1 MRKLLHCLLILIT
14 AVAVLGGCS
23 AKTQEMSLAAENSDV
38 LYQVST
44 LNALMQGY
52 YDGVISIEEL
62 LKDGDTGVGTFG
74 TLDGEMIVLDGVVY
88 QAKSDGTVE
97 VAPGS
102 MTTPFSCIEY
112 FTEEIPLHNLAG
124 ISDIQGLKDLLM
136 SAIEEEAGNDNV
148 FYMTKIS
155 GDFSMIHLRSV
166 PKQEKPYRPLSEIAD
181 EQKEFIYEDLS
192 GTLVAL
198 YCPDYVDGINLPG
211 WHIHFIS
218 EDKTKGGHVLDLALE
233 SGSGAMDLI
242 TDYQLI
248 LPNDEAFA
256 DLELATDLSEK
267 TNAVEGK

>member
-1 MRKLLHCLLILIT
+1 MKKMLRCLLILIT
-14 AVAVLGGCS
+14 AGTILGGCGTK
-23 AKTQEMSLAAENSDV
+23 AGEMPATAENSAV

-52 YDGVISIEEL
+52 YDGVISIDEL
-62 LKDGDTGVGTFG
+62 LKDGDTGIGTFG

-97 VAPGS
+97 VASDS
-102 MTTPFSCIEY
+102 MSTPFACVEY
-112 FTEEIPLHNLAG
+112 FTEEISLPDLAG
-124 ISDIQGLKDLLM
+124 ISDIQQLKDVLM
-136 SAIEEEAGNDNV
+136 TTMEKEVGNDNV

-155 GDFSMIHLRSV
+155 GDFSMIHVRSV
-166 PKQEKPYRPLSEIAD
+166 PKQEKPYRPLSEIAE
-181 EQKEFIYEDLS
+181 EQQEYIYEEQP

-198 YCPDYVDGINLPG
+198 YCPDYVEGINLPG

-218 EDKTKGGHVLDLALE
+218 EDKTKGGHVLDLALK

-242 TDYQLI
+242 TDYQMI
-248 LPNDEAFA
+248 LPNDEEFA
-256 DLELATDLSEK
+256 DLELATDMSKK